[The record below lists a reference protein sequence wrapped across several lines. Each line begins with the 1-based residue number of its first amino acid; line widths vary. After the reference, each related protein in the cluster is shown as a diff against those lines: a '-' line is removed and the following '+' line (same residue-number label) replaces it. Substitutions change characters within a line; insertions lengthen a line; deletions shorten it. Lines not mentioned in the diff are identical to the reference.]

1 MGRDRGGVS
10 VNPSAPQA
18 KLKLWRRAH
27 LREQSIYVKGAKK
40 SGGNFIFF
48 FLCFKDWS
56 MAPLFPV
63 YIGHGFISAVS

>member
-1 MGRDRGGVS
+1 MLCFLRRGGGVADGKGSRGGGGGEQGVS

-40 SGGNFIFF
+40 SGGNFIYFF
-48 FLCFKDWS
+48 VF
-56 MAPLFPV
+56 
-63 YIGHGFISAVS
+63 